1 VSKEEMTAFLKS
13 KGWEYGETR
22 QHGWAW
28 KHRVT
33 GPGVCFTL
41 QAAFDIETRE
51 RISEKELVC
60 HR

>member
-1 VSKEEMTAFLKS
+1 MTAFLKS